1 MKRGVQMSMEFLI
14 TLIIILVVIV
24 ILVLAVKEKL
34 GAIFG

>member
-24 ILVLAVKEKL
+24 ILALAVKDKL

>member
-14 TLIIILVVIV
+14 TLIIVLVVIV
-24 ILVLAVKEKL
+24 ILALAVKDKL

>member
-1 MKRGVQMSMEFLI
+1 MKKGVQMSMEFLI